1 MFRQVPVLPVVL
13 PLAAAALAAL
23 LGSLRR
29 RGRLTAPRAL
39 VALALCVYLAG
50 VVANTVFPIYL
61 DKPVGDAS
69 WTSQAVLVPF
79 ADYEVA
85 DALMNVAVFVP
96 LGILLALV
104 LERSSWWRPVV
115 AAAGVS
121 LVIEVV
127 QLLSTHLLGSGHV
140 ADVNDLLWNVVG
152 GAAGVAVLAVAARV
166 PVTRGHVERFRWDAA
181 PAPAIAAD
189 AEPSR
194 RVTADAG

>member
-13 PLAAAALAAL
+13 PLALAALAAL

-29 RGRLTAPRAL
+29 RARLTTPRAL

-50 VVANTVFPIYL
+50 VVANTVFPVYL
-61 DKPVGDAS
+61 DKPVGDAP
-69 WTSQAVLVPF
+69 WTSQVVLVPF

-85 DALMNVAVFVP
+85 DALMNVGVFVP

-104 LERSSWWRPVV
+104 LRRSSWWRPVV

-127 QLLSTHLLGSGHV
+127 QLLTTHFLGSGHV

-166 PVTRGHVERFRWDAA
+166 PATRGLVERFRWDAPPTA
-181 PAPAIAAD
+181 AAGSGPARLVP
-189 AEPSR
+189 
-194 RVTADAG
+194 ADAG